1 MIGRILGTPANA
13 AMVATSGTVAT
24 GTALET
30 DMVKSA
36 VPIVE
41 MPLLFVTRH
50 GDLFVLTL
58 GNLFFSMVSIASIA
72 GVVASIMK
80 ARRSKLKGST

>member
-1 MIGRILGTPANA
+1 MPANA
-13 AMVATSGTVAT
+13 AILATSGTMAT
-24 GTALET
+24 GTALKTEV
-30 DMVKSA
+30 VKSA

-41 MPLLFVTRH
+41 MPLWFVERH

-58 GNLFFSMVSIASIA
+58 GKLVFLLVSIASMA
-72 GVVASIMK
+72 GVLASIMK